1 MPTVSP
7 SAVPEPLAVAQQ
19 VADFLGTTV
28 DTLAN
33 WRYRG
38 VGPRFVKVGG
48 IVRYRWSDV
57 NAWVE
62 SRVAQRTD
70 DIPTEAAS

>member
-1 MPTVSP
+1 MTAPQ
-7 SAVPEPLAVAQQ
+7 AAPEPLAVAQQ

-48 IVRYRWSDV
+48 IVRYRWADV
-57 NAWVE
+57 HAWVE

-70 DIPTEAAS
+70 DIPTEAAAS